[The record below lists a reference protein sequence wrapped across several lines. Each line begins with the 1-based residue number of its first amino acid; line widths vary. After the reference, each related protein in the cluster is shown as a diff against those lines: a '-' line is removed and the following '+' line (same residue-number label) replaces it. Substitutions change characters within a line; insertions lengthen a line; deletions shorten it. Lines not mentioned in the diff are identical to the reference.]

1 MQKFDFF
8 LDQKVTTWMRTDF
21 EVEAETIE
29 EAKKLA
35 IQKFKDGDLGEIPWV
50 EVDCCQEVM
59 TVEENGGFS
68 TAEIYYYPDEF
79 NGMDEFYSNK
89 TNLEY

>member
-1 MQKFDFF
+1 MQKFEFY
-8 LDQKVTTWMRTDF
+8 LDQKVTTWMRTEF

-35 IQKFKDGDLGEIPWV
+35 IQKFNDGDLGEIPWE

-68 TAEIYYYPDEF
+68 TAEIYYADDEF
-79 NGMDEFYSNK
+79 KGMDEFYSNK

>member
-1 MQKFDFF
+1 MKKFDFF
-8 LDQKVTTWMRTDF
+8 LDQKVTTWMRTEF

-35 IQKFKDGDLGEIPWV
+35 IKKYEDGDLGEIPWE

-59 TVEENGGFS
+59 KPEENDGHS
-68 TAEIYYYPDEF
+68 TAEIYYADDEF
-79 NGMDEFYSNK
+79 KGNDEFYSNK